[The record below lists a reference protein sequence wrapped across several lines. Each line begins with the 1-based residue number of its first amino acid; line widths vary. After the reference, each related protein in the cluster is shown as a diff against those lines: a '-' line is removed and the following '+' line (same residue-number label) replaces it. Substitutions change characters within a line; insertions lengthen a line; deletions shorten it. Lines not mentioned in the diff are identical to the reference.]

1 MWNNEW
7 IKGEDYPSWNKSWI
21 NEVARRIRQST
32 RNGHLVSGSWKE
44 KFLYYL
50 NFKSFCTD
58 NCNFNN
64 KCIRVKDNQSTCEW
78 CGANQDLEGKVRF
91 GNYKIGKKIYLVN
104 NRGGGHGCP
113 AFEIIGVFSEKT
125 EALEL
130 LCKKKWWGIKEWD
143 LNEVLYK
150 YIKLNN

>member
-1 MWNNEW
+1 MIAKE
-7 IKGEDYPSWNKSWI
+7 II
-21 NEVARRIRQST
+21 RRIRQSVKN
-32 RNGHLVSGSWKE
+32 RCLVDGSWKE

-64 KCIRVKDNQSTCEW
+64 KCVRIKDKKGTCEW

-91 GNYKIGKKIYLVN
+91 GDYKIGKKIYLVDN
-104 NRGGGHGCP
+104 GGGGHGHP

-125 EALEL
+125 EALGL
-130 LCKKKWWGIKEWD
+130 LCDKKWWGITEMD
-143 LNEVLYK
+143 LNKVIYK
-150 YIKLNN
+150 YIVN